1 MTVLPDPA
9 VGAAKIA
16 VLIPCYNEAQTI
28 RSVVEEFSA
37 SLPGATVYVYDNNS
51 SDDTAHVAAA
61 CGAIVRTA
69 PLQGKGNVVHRMF
82 ADIDAEVYVLVDGD
96 GTYDPTAAPAMVSS
110 VLDDGLDMVCAAR
123 VSQHDDAFRTGHKF
137 GNRFLTGVVRAIF
150 GRQFQ
155 DMLTGYRALSRRF
168 VKSFPAHSAGFEIE
182 TELTVHTLQMRIPS
196 AEIQTPYSA
205 RPEGSMSKLHTV
217 RDGTRILR
225 MIILLVRDE
234 RPLPFF
240 AAIALFTVVLMV
252 ILGVPIAQE
261 YLRSGLVPRYPSLI
275 VTVGLAVVAMFST
288 ACGLILDTVS
298 RARLEQRRLAY
309 LAIPGPRRP
318 ELTAAAQ

>member
-1 MTVLPDPA
+1 MTAPN
-9 VGAAKIA
+9 IA
-16 VLIPCYNEAQTI
+16 VLIPCYNEALTI
-28 RSVVEEFSA
+28 ASVVAGFAA
-37 SLPGATVYVYDNNS
+37 SLPGAAIYVYDNNS
-51 SDDTAHVAAA
+51 TDDTAGVAAA
-61 CGAIVRTA
+61 SGALVRTA

-82 ADIDAEVYVLVDGD
+82 ADIDADVYVLVDGD
-96 GTYDPTAAPAMVSS
+96 GTYDPTVAPVMVRC
-110 VLDDGLDMVCAAR
+110 VVDDGLDMVCAAR
-123 VSQHDDAFRTGHKF
+123 VSTDDDAYRTGHKF

-182 TELTVHTLQMRIPS
+182 TELTVHALQMRIPS
-196 AEIQTPYSA
+196 TEIPTAYSA
-205 RPEGSMSKLHTV
+205 RPEGSLSKLHTV

-240 AAIALFTVVLMV
+240 SAIAVAALVATFVLGAPV
-252 ILGVPIAQE
+252 IEE
-261 YLRSGLVPRYPSLI
+261 YWRTGLVPRYPSLI
-275 VTVGLAVVAMFST
+275 VTVGLTVVAMFST

-309 LAIPGPRRP
+309 LAIPGPRRAP
-318 ELTAAAQ
+318 PQ